1 MRRSR
6 KTAVVGAAVLVA
18 AAATAVLAGTTA
30 ARTSATPK
38 TVIIGAAVDLT
49 AQMSPYD
56 SPALAAAQY
65 EAAKINAAGGIKG
78 LGGAKIKILV
88 CNHQLKKQKE
98 CADQLIGKGA
108 VVGLVTC
115 DVEYAAPATQ

>member
-1 MRRSR
+1 MRRTR
-6 KTAVVGAAVLVA
+6 KTAVAGAVLLA
-18 AAATAVLAGTTA
+18 ATAVTAVLAGTTA
-30 ARTSATPK
+30 ARTSAAK

-56 SPALAAAQY
+56 SPALAAAQF
-65 EAAKINAAGGIKG
+65 EAAKVNAAGGIKG
-78 LGGAKIKILV
+78 LGGAKIQILV

-108 VVGLVTC
+108 AVGLVTC